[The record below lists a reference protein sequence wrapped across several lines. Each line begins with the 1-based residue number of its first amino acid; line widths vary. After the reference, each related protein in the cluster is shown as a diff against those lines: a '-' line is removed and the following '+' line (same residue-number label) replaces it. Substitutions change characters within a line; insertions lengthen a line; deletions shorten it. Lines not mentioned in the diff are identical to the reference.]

1 MFKYK
6 EIRQIQTLKSL
17 KNKNM
22 NKFIYTLSVLSL
34 LVVSCSDNEIVK
46 PVYTDAPGIAVLN
59 EPINNQACEIG
70 EVIGNLAVV
79 SFNWEA
85 SASTEDYNLTITNLN
100 TQKVTLN
107 VGLTTNATVVRLER
121 GHPYSWKVTSRN
133 SIGGTVDSETWKFY
147 LSGDS
152 ESNNVP
158 FPASLLS
165 PTSGQ
170 IVAPVEGKVTLE
182 WEGSDSDGDA
192 VTFTLFVDEIDGN
205 QPVPEAWQNLS
216 VTTMEVSVEPET
228 SYFWHVETSDG
239 ENTSISQTYTF
250 KTGTPPEGTVV
261 GSAQEILNA
270 IETAVSGDKS
280 YVRGGN
286 YNFTSTISIDKN
298 GASSDVISL
307 LPYPG
312 DNIRPK
318 FDFSAMAVNSSNRG
332 IQLNGSNWHIKGID
346 VVGAGDNGM
355 FIKGNGNLIE
365 FCTFSENADTELQIG
380 NGAANNTILNC
391 DSFFNADYATQENAD
406 GFACKM
412 DAGTNNTFIGCRA
425 WQNLDDG
432 WDGYLRGN
440 DNITT
445 TYENCWAI
453 KNGILK
459 DGSVGL
465 GDGNGFKT
473 GGSDD
478 KLLKHNAVYTNC
490 IAVGNVH
497 DGFDHNSN
505 RGDVTIYNAS
515 AYDNG
520 VNFGFGSTN
529 PVNTLK
535 IKNSISLSGK
545 SNDGFNAATTDITN
559 NSWQDNLTADASDF
573 VNLTVSLLTS
583 PRKADG
589 SLPDIDFMR
598 LVPGSD
604 LIDAGV
610 NVGMSFTGAAP
621 DLGAFEN

>member
-1 MFKYK
+1 
-6 EIRQIQTLKSL
+6 
-17 KNKNM
+17 M
-22 NKFIYTLSVLSL
+22 NKFIYTFSFLSL
-34 LVVSCSDNEIVK
+34 LVISCSDNEILK
-46 PVYTDAPGIAVLN
+46 PVYTDTPGVAVLN
-59 EPINNQACEIG
+59 EPVNNQACEIG
-70 EVIGNLAVV
+70 EVIGNLAKVT
-79 SFNWEA
+79 FNWEA
-85 SASTEDYNLTITNLN
+85 SASTEDYNLTITNLD

-107 VGLTTNATVVRLER
+107 IGLTTNSTVVRLER
-121 GHPYSWKVTSRN
+121 GHPYSWKITSRN
-133 SIGGTVDSETWKFY
+133 SIGGTVDSETWQFY
-147 LSGDS
+147 LSGES

-158 FPASLLS
+158 FPATLLT

-170 IVAPVEGKVTLE
+170 IVAPVAGKVTLQ
-182 WEGSDSDGDA
+182 WEGADSDGDA
-192 VTFTLFVDEIDGN
+192 VTFTLFVDKVDGN
-205 QPVPEAWQNLS
+205 QPVPEAWQNLT
-216 VTTMEVSVEPET
+216 VTSMEIAVEPET

-270 IETAVSGDKS
+270 IETAVSGDKI

-286 YNFTSTISIDKN
+286 YSFNSTITIDKN
-298 GASSDVISL
+298 GSSSDVIAL

-312 DNIRPK
+312 DNSRPK

-355 FIKGNGNLIE
+355 FIKGNSNLIE
-365 FCTFSENADTELQIG
+365 FCTFSENADTGLQIG
-380 NGAANNTILNC
+380 NGATNNTILNC
-391 DSFFNADYATQENAD
+391 DSYFNADYATQENAD

-412 DAGTNNTFIGCRA
+412 DAGTNNKFIGCRA

-432 WDGYLRGN
+432 WDGYLRGA

-445 TYENCWAI
+445 IYENCWAI

-459 DGSVGL
+459 DGTIGL

-478 KLLKHNAVYTNC
+478 KLLKHNAFFTNC
-490 IAVGNVH
+490 VSVGNVH

-520 VNFGFGSTN
+520 INFGFGSTN
-529 PVNTLK
+529 PVQTLK

-545 SNDGFNAATTDITN
+545 SNDGFNATTTDITN
-559 NSWQDNLTADASDF
+559 NSWQNNLTADAADF
-573 VNLTVSLLTS
+573 ESLNIGLLTG

-589 SLPDIDFMR
+589 SLPDVAFMR

-610 NVGMSFTGAAP
+610 NIGKPFTGGAP